1 MDRIVL
7 LAEEKM
13 NRLQELVE
21 ITKRQK
27 EEIGEMDL
35 FKIRQSIRQKQE
47 IMKKIDALDEEIKH
61 LSEEPGLTKRYES
74 EMLNELNT
82 GYKDA
87 VKNLILLD
95 NENRANME
103 EEFEFIKLKLKKA
116 KEGKKLHGAYS
127 QSKTGAMLVNQCK

>member
-13 NRLQELVE
+13 DCLQELVE

-27 EEIGEMDL
+27 DEIGELDL
-35 FKIRQSIRQKQE
+35 LKIRQSIRQKQE

-61 LSEEPGLTKRYES
+61 LSEEPGLTKRYDT
-74 EMLNELNT
+74 EMFNELNT

-95 NENRANME
+95 NENRTNME
-103 EEFEFIKLKLKKA
+103 EEFELIKLKLKKA

-127 QSKTGAMLVNQCK
+127 QATTGAMLVNQCK